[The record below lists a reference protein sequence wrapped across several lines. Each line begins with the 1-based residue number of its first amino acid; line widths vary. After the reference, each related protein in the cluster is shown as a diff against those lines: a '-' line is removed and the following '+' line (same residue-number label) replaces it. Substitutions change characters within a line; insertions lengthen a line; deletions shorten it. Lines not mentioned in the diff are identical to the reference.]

1 MCCCLSPVWL
11 PVAQVSDATLVEL
24 FLLSECVAL
33 VGTFG
38 SHFSK
43 VCVRLPSSH
52 YYHHIAG
59 SHSHHHITG
68 SHFSKVCAPP
78 PVITWKHSRS
88 LVSVRVYERKRES
101 CKTHQVVCIKVRI
114 GQRPLVVKPH
124 TGSCP
129 LRSRRTHA
137 HPGVGRMPPWCT
149 RLIQVLAAF
158 PHGAL
163 GFELWNVL
171 SLTRPPHHCINW
183 AGGI

>member
-1 MCCCLSPVWL
+1 MCGLGGNLRLTLQQGLCSP
-11 PVAQVSDATLVEL
+11 PVIT
-24 FLLSECVAL
+24 LLSSHCRL
-33 VGTFG
+33 TF
-38 SHFSK
+38 
-43 VCVRLPSSH
+43 PSS
-52 YYHHIAG
+52 YYWLTLQQG
-59 SHSHHHITG
+59 LR
-68 SHFSKVCAPP
+68 PP

-137 HPGVGRMPPWCT
+137 HPGVGSMPPWCT